1 MGADANGLAYALDNR
16 YNSVNPLA
24 FWSGVIF
31 YYPWIDSRLTRSSN
45 YSHHRAPRQWRPHD
59 LALAKDATKRVPTK
73 RSGRAKF
80 HLGLVAARTPKLRT
94 PSAPIRKGP
103 DLRLGTAMG
112 TTLLTSDGYKTTK
125 DAEQ

>member
-80 HLGLVAARTPKLRT
+80 HLGLVAATGCDKAGSLRIT
-94 PSAPIRKGP
+94 HAVFGCGP
-103 DLRLGTAMG
+103 PH
-112 TTLLTSDGYKTTK
+112 
-125 DAEQ
+125 